1 MKKLIVALLL
11 FFSVSTLIAQKK
23 VKYIDEFGKELTKK
37 QVENLEIVKGKE
49 NLFYVK
55 YGKIE
60 GVIHD
65 SLKHKIIHFLKE
77 KTNKVIDPTSILI
90 ISSNISEGNCN
101 IQNLT
106 AYADYKSKIEKLQ
119 NAIYFEVSSQENT
132 DYFEQIFDEE
142 KLIFDNFF
150 PYYKWEV
157 NPLYKCGGDLLIFP
171 DNTFIRLQG
180 DGNITAIFTLLK

>member
-1 MKKLIVALLL
+1 MNKLFIALLL
-11 FFSVSTLIAQKK
+11 FFSVSTLVAQKK

-60 GVIHD
+60 GVISD
-65 SLKHKIIHFLKE
+65 SLKHKIIHFLNE
-77 KTNKVIDPTSILI
+77 KSNKVIDSTSILI

-106 AYADYKSKIEKLQ
+106 AYADYKLKIEKLQ
-119 NAIYFEVSSQENT
+119 NAIYYEVSSQENT

-150 PYYKWEV
+150 AYYKWEV

-180 DGNITAIFTLLK
+180 DGSSSTIFTILK

>member
-157 NPLYKCGGDLLIFP
+157 NPLYECGGDLLIFP